1 VEKFLKEGPTSSRV
15 KSIRSV
21 FSLFILSFQYFT
33 CMHP

>member
-21 FSLFILSFQYFT
+21 FSLFILLFQ
-33 CMHP
+33 